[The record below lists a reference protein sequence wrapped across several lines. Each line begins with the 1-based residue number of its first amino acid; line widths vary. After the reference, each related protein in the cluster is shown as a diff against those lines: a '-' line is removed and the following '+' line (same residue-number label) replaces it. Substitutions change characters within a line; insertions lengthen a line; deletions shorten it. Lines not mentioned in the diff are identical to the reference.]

1 MSLAF
6 ALLAALLVQFA
17 LQSVHVWWVLAA
29 CQPLLLV
36 VVASSRR
43 LAPVSV
49 GWLGLGL
56 GLASD
61 AIADRIIGPGGIAG
75 VVAGLVVA
83 LTVRRF
89 ELEGPLFWIVSSLL
103 AASCSELAL
112 TLLVATLGATPD
124 HRWLGSL
131 AVLATTGT
139 AGLAVAAADR
149 VWRWWRSP
157 ERQRRRVLKH
167 L

>member
-1 MSLAF
+1 MTLAAGLLT
-6 ALLAALLVQFA
+6 ALLLQFA

-36 VVASSRR
+36 VVGGARR
-43 LAPVSV
+43 LAPTSV
-49 GWLGLGL
+49 AWLGLGL

-61 AIADRIIGPGGIAG
+61 AIADRIVGPGGIAG
-75 VVAGLVVA
+75 ALAGLVVA
-83 LTVRRF
+83 VTARRF
-89 ELEGPLFWIVSSLL
+89 ELEGPLFWIVGSLL
-103 AASCSELAL
+103 AASTSEIVWTVL
-112 TLLVATLGATPD
+112 TATLGATPD

-131 AVLATTGT
+131 AALATTGT
-139 AGLAVAAADR
+139 AGLVVALGER
-149 VWRWWRSP
+149 IWRWWRSP